1 MRETDFLIVGGGI
14 AGAGLAYFLS
24 AHGRTTILEMEDQ
37 LGYHTT
43 GRSAAFLAETYG
55 GLAVQPLTSASKAF
69 FMNPPEGFSDVPL
82 IVPMGAV
89 HIFDAARNEQAEA
102 LADEL
107 KAAIDHVRLLSRDEV
122 LSKAPYLANSDI
134 IGGIDDA
141 DCGALDVAALHQ
153 GYLRGAKAHGTDIL
167 VGARLESAVFRD
179 GLWHI
184 ETRKGP
190 VRAKKLVNAAG
201 AWADDVAE
209 RAGIKPIG
217 IQPLRRTIIT
227 VPNPANIEFKT
238 GGPMVLDLD
247 ERYYFKPEGNGYL
260 VSPADETPSEATD
273 AQPEMEDVALAA
285 HYFEEVSGAPVK
297 HIESKWAGLRSFSK
311 DRKPVIG
318 HDPDNNAF
326 FWNVGQGG
334 FGIQTSP
341 AWSQLS
347 TNLIL
352 GLAPQDEFLTQG
364 GKVTLYDPA
373 RFKS

>member
-24 AHGRTTILEMEDQ
+24 AHGHTTILEMEDQ
-37 LGYHTT
+37 PGYHTT

-69 FMNPPEGFSDVPL
+69 FMSPPEGFSDVPL
-82 IVPMGAV
+82 ITPMGAV
-89 HIFDAARNEQAEA
+89 HIFDEARKEQAEA

-107 KAAIDHVRLLSRDEV
+107 KAAIDHVRLLSREEV
-122 LSKAPYLANSDI
+122 LAKAPYLANSDI

-153 GYLRGAKAHGTDIL
+153 GYLRGAKARGTDIL
-167 VGARLESAVFRD
+167 VGARLESAVFQD
-179 GLWHI
+179 GLWHV

-190 VRAKKLVNAAG
+190 VTTKKLVNATG

-227 VPNPANIEFKT
+227 VPNPESIEFKT

-273 AQPEMEDVALAA
+273 AQPEMEDVAMAA
-285 HYFEEVSGAPVK
+285 HYFEEVSGAPVR
-297 HIESKWAGLRSFSK
+297 HIESKWAGLRSFSP

-318 HDPDNNAF
+318 HDPDNKAF

-352 GLAPQDEFLTQG
+352 GLSPQHEFLTQG
-364 GKVTLYDPA
+364 GQATLYDPA
-373 RFKS
+373 RFR